1 MHRRG
6 PVEEK
11 GLRAARL
18 VFQAQTGSQ
27 ERARWMWFSLKGS
40 PRHYDD
46 VKRIIE
52 SDPGARVYF
61 SEALTYER
69 GAGVAL
75 SRIEATSFA
84 WLTRL
89 YDWWAEMERVEPIRF
104 TLFLYL
110 PGSIRHAE
118 LDLRTHTPDE
128 VVDVI
133 KSKAPRSA
141 EAANRARPARLGAP
155 LLTHWYFSNCLRLAN
170 QQTSE
175 RPGEC
180 APGRFRSV
188 RDSG

>member
-1 MHRRG
+1 M
-6 PVEEK
+6 PQNPEECIVVALWK
-11 GLRAARL
+11 KKDYGQPAWFFRPKPAVKSVPDGWR
-18 VFQAQTGSQ
+18 
-27 ERARWMWFSLKGS
+27 FSLKGS

-75 SRIEATSFA
+75 WRIEATSFA

-104 TLFLYL
+104 TFFLYL

-141 EAANRARPARLGAP
+141 EAANRAAR
-155 LLTHWYFSNCLRLAN
+155 R
-170 QQTSE
+170 
-175 RPGEC
+175 
-180 APGRFRSV
+180 V
-188 RDSG
+188 